1 MNTKHLLDE
10 ILDKW
15 PAKVICLIVAIFLY
29 FFHQAS
35 IIDSKTLV
43 VPLKILENGVV
54 MQVGSV
60 PKSVS
65 VVVRGS
71 AEDIKLVDPSEITA
85 YVSVDDITQKGQY
98 TLPVQ
103 LSLSDALLVLDPFEV
118 KLKDEKLTLYVDR
131 KAIKYVPLMPSVVGE
146 VAHGYEVESITMNP
160 STIEISG
167 PESVI
172 NSTQS
177 VYTTRVNVSNAET
190 NFTVE
195 TSYQNLSSIITVVDE
210 GPYKATVTVV
220 PVEMEKDFKDVEVEY
235 INLAEGLEIS
245 GEKQTVFLK
254 LSGDMPVLEN
264 YILSKHAVQINLRDI
279 TEPGTYELPVRYSI
293 PANLKLVE
301 KSDDVLSVTID
312 KKIEEK
318 SDSETAVDGEGE

>member
-35 IIDSKTLV
+35 IIESKTLV
-43 VPLKILENGVV
+43 VPLKILENGIV
-54 MQVGSV
+54 MQVGSA

-160 STIEISG
+160 STIEITG

-220 PVEMEKDFKDVEVEY
+220 PVEMEKDFEDVEVEY
-235 INLAEGLEIS
+235 INLAEDLEIS

-318 SDSETAVDGEGE
+318 SDSETAVAGEGE

>member
-54 MQVGSV
+54 MQVGSA

-160 STIEISG
+160 STIEITG

-220 PVEMEKDFKDVEVEY
+220 PVEMEKDFEDVEVEY

-318 SDSETAVDGEGE
+318 SDSETAVAGEGE

>member
-301 KSDDVLSVTID
+301 KSDDILSVTID

-318 SDSETAVDGEGE
+318 SDSETAVAGEGE

>member
-54 MQVGSV
+54 MQVGSA

-71 AEDIKLVDPSEITA
+71 AEDIKLIDPSEITA

-98 TLPVQ
+98 MLPVQ

-118 KLKDEKLTLYVDR
+118 KLKDEKLD
-131 KAIKYVPLMPSVVGE
+131 
-146 VAHGYEVESITMNP
+146 
-160 STIEISG
+160 
-167 PESVI
+167 
-172 NSTQS
+172 
-177 VYTTRVNVSNAET
+177 
-190 NFTVE
+190 
-195 TSYQNLSSIITVVDE
+195 
-210 GPYKATVTVV
+210 
-220 PVEMEKDFKDVEVEY
+220 
-235 INLAEGLEIS
+235 
-245 GEKQTVFLK
+245 
-254 LSGDMPVLEN
+254 
-264 YILSKHAVQINLRDI
+264 
-279 TEPGTYELPVRYSI
+279 
-293 PANLKLVE
+293 NLK
-301 KSDDVLSVTID
+301 K
-312 KKIEEK
+312 
-318 SDSETAVDGEGE
+318 

>member
-35 IIDSKTLV
+35 IIESKTLV

-54 MQVGSV
+54 MQVGSA

-160 STIEISG
+160 STIEITG

-220 PVEMEKDFKDVEVEY
+220 PVEMEKDFEDVEVEY

-318 SDSETAVDGEGE
+318 SDSETAVAGEGE

>member
-279 TEPGTYELPVRYSI
+279 TEHGTYELPVRYSI

>member
-54 MQVGSV
+54 MQVGSA

-71 AEDIKLVDPSEITA
+71 AEDIKLIDPSEITA

-160 STIEISG
+160 STIEITG

-235 INLAEGLEIS
+235 TNLAEGLEIS

>member
-54 MQVGSV
+54 MQVGSA

-160 STIEISG
+160 STIEITG

-220 PVEMEKDFKDVEVEY
+220 PVEMEKDFEDVEVEY

-301 KSDDVLSVTID
+301 KSDDILSVTID

-318 SDSETAVDGEGE
+318 SDSETAVAGEGE

>member
-54 MQVGSV
+54 MQVGSA

-118 KLKDEKLTLYVDR
+118 KLKDENLTLYVDR

-160 STIEISG
+160 STIEITG

-220 PVEMEKDFKDVEVEY
+220 PVEMEKDFKDVEVASKKKVTWIVSASISEEFDEY
-235 INLAEGLEIS
+235 TNFIAFALQDADDLSAVESKTNARVSIS
-245 GEKQTVFLK
+245 DYAG
-254 LSGDMPVLEN
+254 
-264 YILSKHAVQINLRDI
+264 
-279 TEPGTYELPVRYSI
+279 
-293 PANLKLVE
+293 
-301 KSDDVLSVTID
+301 
-312 KKIEEK
+312 
-318 SDSETAVDGEGE
+318 TAVYKLQYVA

>member
-54 MQVGSV
+54 MQVGSA

-160 STIEISG
+160 STIEITG

-293 PANLKLVE
+293 PANLKLIE
-301 KSDDVLSVTID
+301 KSDDILSVTID

-318 SDSETAVDGEGE
+318 SDSETAVAGEGE

>member
-190 NFTVE
+190 NFTVD
-195 TSYQNLSSIITVVDE
+195 TSYQNLSSIISVVDE

-220 PVEMEKDFKDVEVEY
+220 PVEMEKDFEDVEVEY

-301 KSDDVLSVTID
+301 KSDDILSVTID

-318 SDSETAVDGEGE
+318 SDSETAVAGEGE